1 MRIERAAEFRER
13 QSMPLPENLF
23 RSRYGFAREDVTLA
37 TWRTAPYVHWSF
49 VNVAELVP
57 SAAIE
62 AAPGQSEPPLADA
75 AWLLGEKIE
84 LSGGATTVG
93 AFLQSCDTDAFVVMK
108 SGKVVADYH
117 APLHRPEDRH
127 IVFSISK
134 SLTAILAGILEDE
147 GKLDPAA
154 PVTDY
159 LPEMSRSAYAD
170 ATVRQVLDM
179 RVSVAIEETYL
190 DPMSAYGRYRRAML
204 WNPPLPGEEPE
215 TMLGFLASLEKAEG
229 PHGGPLRYRSPNS
242 DLLGIVV
249 ERASGQRY
257 ADFMRD
263 RLWRGFGA
271 HSAGLVTVDRA
282 GTARAAGGVSMTAR
296 DLARVGEMMR
306 LGGVGPSGRVVS
318 ERWVRDT
325 LGEGDRAAWKAG
337 DFPHFF
343 KDGSYRNKWYSSGL
357 QSGAFCAIGI
367 HGQWLY
373 VDPEAEVTIVRF
385 SSQPL
390 PVDDPVDLDCL
401 RLFAVIAERVG

>member
-1 MRIERAAEFRER
+1 MT
-13 QSMPLPENLF
+13 LPENTF

-37 TWRTAPYVHWSF
+37 TWRTAPHVRWSF
-49 VNVAELVP
+49 TNVAELVP
-57 SAAIE
+57 SAVIE
-62 AAPGQSEPPLADA
+62 AAPGLSEPPLADA
-75 AWLLGEKIE
+75 GGLLREKIE
-84 LSGGATTVG
+84 LSKGATTVG

-108 SGKVVADYH
+108 SGKVVAGHH

-134 SLTAILAGILEDE
+134 SLTAVLAGILEDE

-159 LPEMSRSAYAD
+159 VPEMSRSAYAD

-179 RVSVAIEETYL
+179 RISVAIEETYL

-215 TMLGFLASLEKAEG
+215 TMLAFLASLEKAEG
-229 PHGGPLRYRSPNS
+229 PHGGPFRYRSPNS
-242 DLLGIVV
+242 DLLGIIV
-249 ERASGQRY
+249 ERASGERY
-257 ADFMRD
+257 ADLLSN
-263 RLWRGFGA
+263 RLWKGIGA
-271 HSAGLVTVDRA
+271 HSSGSVTVDRA

-306 LGGVGPSGRVVS
+306 LGGLGPGGRVVS
-318 ERWVRDT
+318 ERWVLDT
-325 LGEGDRAAWKAG
+325 LEKGDRDAWRAG

-343 KDGSYRNKWYSSGL
+343 KDGSYRNKWYASGL
-357 QSGAFCAIGI
+357 PSGAFCAIGI

-373 VDPEAEVTIVRF
+373 VDPSAEVTIVRL

-401 RLFAVIAERVG
+401 RLFATVAERVG

>member
-13 QSMPLPENLF
+13 QSMTLPENLF
-23 RSRYGFAREDVTLA
+23 RSRYGFAREDVTLT
-37 TWRTAPYVHWSF
+37 TWRTAPYVRWSF

-62 AAPGQSEPPLADA
+62 AASGQSEPPLADP

-84 LSGGATTVG
+84 LSGGVTTVG

-108 SGKVVADYH
+108 SGKVVADH
-117 APLHRPEDRH
+117 HSPLHRSDDRH
-127 IVFSISK
+127 IIFSISK

-154 PVTDY
+154 PVTEY
-159 LPEMSRSAYAD
+159 VPEMALSAYAD
-170 ATVRQVLDM
+170 VTVRQVLDM
-179 RVSVAIEETYL
+179 RISVAIDETYL

-215 TMLGFLASLEKAEG
+215 TMLDFLASLEKAEG
-229 PHGGPLRYRSPNS
+229 PHGGPFRYRSPNS
-242 DLLGIVV
+242 DLLGIIV

-263 RLWRGFGA
+263 RLWRGIGA
-271 HSAGLVTVDRA
+271 HSSGLVTVDSA
-282 GTARAAGGVSMTAR
+282 GTARAAGGVSMTVR

-306 LGGVGPSGRVVS
+306 LGGIGPNGRVVS
-318 ERWVRDT
+318 ERWVHDT
-325 LGEGDRAAWKAG
+325 LEKGDRDAWKAG
-337 DFPHFF
+337 DFPHLFN
-343 KDGSYRNKWYSSGL
+343 DGSYRNKWYSSGL
-357 QSGAFCAIGI
+357 PSGAFCAIGI

-373 VDPEAEVTIVRF
+373 VDPAAEVTIMRF
-385 SSQPL
+385 SSQPI
-390 PVDDPVDLDCL
+390 PVDDPVDLDCV
-401 RLFAVIAERVG
+401 RLFQAIAERV

>member
-1 MRIERAAEFRER
+1 
-13 QSMPLPENLF
+13 MPFGGISAKDIPMNLPENTF

-37 TWRTAPYVHWSF
+37 TWRTAPYMRWSF

-62 AAPGQSEPPLADA
+62 AASSQSEPPLADA
-75 AWLLGEKIE
+75 GWLLNERIE
-84 LSGGATTVG
+84 LSKGATTVG
-93 AFLQSCDTDAFVVMK
+93 TFLQSCDTDSLVVMK
-108 SGKVVADYH
+108 SGKVIADHH
-117 APLHRPEDRH
+117 APLHQSKDRH
-127 IVFSISK
+127 IIFSISK

-147 GKLDPAA
+147 GRLDPAA

-159 LPEMSRSAYAD
+159 VPEMSRSAYAD

-179 RVSVAIEETYL
+179 RISVAIDEAYL

-215 TMLGFLASLEKAEG
+215 TMLEFLASLEKAKG

-242 DLLGIVV
+242 DLLGIIV
-249 ERASGQRY
+249 ERASGQRC
-257 ADFMRD
+257 ADLLRD
-263 RLWRGFGA
+263 RLWHGVGA
-271 HSAGLVTVDRA
+271 HSSGMVTVDRA

-306 LGGVGPSGRVVS
+306 LGGVGPGGRVVS
-318 ERWVRDT
+318 ERWVLDT
-325 LGEGDRAAWKAG
+325 MEKGDRDAWKAG

-357 QSGAFCAIGI
+357 PSGAFCAIGI

-373 VDPEAEVTIVRF
+373 VDPAAKVTIVRF

-390 PVDDPVDLDCL
+390 PVDDPVDLDCP
-401 RLFAVIAERVG
+401 RLFAAIAERVR

>member
-1 MRIERAAEFRER
+1 LPLGGISAKDIPMT
-13 QSMPLPENLF
+13 LPENAF

-37 TWRTAPYVHWSF
+37 TWRTAPYVRWSF

-57 SAAIE
+57 SAVIE
-62 AAPGQSEPPLADA
+62 AGPSQSEPPLVDP
-75 AWLLGEKIE
+75 AWLLCEKVE
-84 LSGGATTVG
+84 LSKGITTIG
-93 AFLQSCDTDAFVVMK
+93 SFLQSCDTDSLVVMK
-108 SGKVVADYH
+108 SGKVIADHH
-117 APLHRPEDRH
+117 APLHHPENRH
-127 IVFSISK
+127 IIFSISK

-159 LPEMSRSAYAD
+159 VPEMAASAYAD

-179 RVSVAIEETYL
+179 RVSVDIEETYL
-190 DPMSAYGRYRRAML
+190 DPLSAYGRYRRAML
-204 WNPPLPGEEPE
+204 WNPPLSGEEPE
-215 TMLGFLASLEKAEG
+215 TMLGFLGTLQKGAG

-242 DLLGIVV
+242 DLLGIIV

-257 ADFMRD
+257 ADFIRD
-263 RLWRGFGA
+263 RLWRGMGA
-271 HSAGLVTVDRA
+271 HSAGLVTVDRV

-306 LGGVGPSGRVVS
+306 TGGVGPHGRVVS
-318 ERWVRDT
+318 KRWVRDT
-325 LGEGDRAAWKAG
+325 LGGGDRAAWKAG

-357 QSGAFCAIGI
+357 PSGVFCAIGI

-373 VDPEAEVTIVRF
+373 VDPAAEVTIVRF

-401 RLFAVIAERVG
+401 RLFAAIAERVR

>member
-1 MRIERAAEFRER
+1 MAF
-13 QSMPLPENLF
+13 LENNF
-23 RSRYGFAREDVTLA
+23 RSRYGFAREDVTLS
-37 TWRTAPYVHWSF
+37 TWRTTPYVRWSF

-62 AAPGQSEPPLADA
+62 AVPGQPEPPLADA
-75 AWLLGEKIE
+75 GWLLREKVE
-84 LSGGATTVG
+84 LSNGATTIG
-93 AFLQSCDTDAFVVMK
+93 AFLQGCDTDSLVVMK
-108 SGKVVADYH
+108 SGRVVADYH
-117 APLHRPEDRH
+117 SELHQPGDRH

-147 GKLDPAA
+147 GMLDPAA

-159 LPEMSRSAYAD
+159 VPEMSRSAYAD

-204 WNPPLPGEEPE
+204 WNPPLPGEVPE
-215 TMLGFLASLEKAEG
+215 TMLDFLASLEKAKGSHSG
-229 PHGGPLRYRSPNS
+229 PFRYRSPNS
-242 DLLGIVV
+242 DLLGLIV

-263 RLWRGFGA
+263 RLWRGVGA
-271 HSAGLVTVDRA
+271 HSGGQITVDRVGA
-282 GTARAAGGVSMTAR
+282 PRAAGGVSMTAR

-306 LGGVGPSGRVVS
+306 QGGVGPDGRVVS

-325 LGEGDRAAWKAG
+325 LEQGDRAAWRGG
-337 DFPHFF
+337 DFPHLFAN
-343 KDGSYRNKWYSSGL
+343 GSYRNKWYSSGL
-357 QSGAFCAIGI
+357 PSGAFSAIGI

-373 VDPEAEVTIVRF
+373 VDPTAEVTIVRF
-385 SSQPL
+385 SSQPI
-390 PVDDPVDLDCL
+390 PVDDPVDLDCV
-401 RLFAVIAERVG
+401 RLFRAIAERA